1 MDGFICVD
9 KPTGPSSF
17 AAARAVCRALGVSK
31 GGHAGT
37 LDPMASG
44 LLVVALGRCTRLLEY
59 LSLEPKEYEFTVAFG
74 SATDT
79 FDAEGTVT
87 ARSGVIP
94 TMERLIDAAKGF
106 SGEIEQT
113 PPRYSAVK
121 IGGTPA
127 YKMARSGVTVDI
139 KPRIV
144 NIYSLEMRGYDADQ
158 KRADFAVSC
167 SGGTYVRSLAV
178 DITKAADAGAE
189 GHVSRL
195 RRIRAG
201 RFDLSN
207 AVNFEALS
215 NAKNYFIDAASAF
228 GDDMITV
235 IADDRRADVSKGRE
249 IAIGKND
256 FPISAH
262 YRAGH
267 AEFDSASAGFA
278 PSLSLGAPKQAPGDV
293 LIAFD
298 RSGVLAAVLKRTNGN
313 RYHPDKVFI

>member
-17 AAARAVCRALGVSK
+17 SAARAVCKALGVSK

-59 LSLEPKEYEFTVAFG
+59 LSLEPKEYEFTVTFG
-74 SATDT
+74 AATDT
-79 FDAEGTVT
+79 FDAEGGIT

-94 TMERLIDAAKGF
+94 TRERLVEAMKGF
-106 SGEIEQT
+106 SGEIAQT
-113 PPRYSAVK
+113 PPQYSAVK
-121 IGGTPA
+121 IGGVPA
-127 YKMARSGVTVDI
+127 YKMARGGVSVDI

-144 NIYSLEMRGYDADQ
+144 SIYSLKMRGYDADG

-167 SGGTYVRSLAV
+167 SGGTYVRTLAV

-195 RRIRAG
+195 RRTRAG

-207 AVNFEALS
+207 AVKFDELS
-215 NAKNYFIDAASAF
+215 NAGNYFINASDAV
-228 GDDMITV
+228 DR
-235 IADDRRADVSKGRE
+235 DRRITINDEQKANISKGRE
-249 IAIGKND
+249 IVIDG
-256 FPISAH
+256 FGSAH
-262 YRAGH
+262 PP
-267 AEFDSASAGFA
+267 EES
-278 PSLSLGAPKQAPGDV
+278 GDI

-298 RSGVLAAVLKRTNGN
+298 EFETLAAVLKRVDGD
-313 RYHPDKVFI
+313 RYHPDKVFV